1 MRHSLRFLWNAT
13 KGHRLAPW
21 RSPYL
26 LWRIETYCG
35 VKMTQIGFLEFW
47 EFLWRERTS
56 LWRFLKW
63 TGEMERYA
71 HPKPKKS
78 VRNLLRAFTGS
89 GSLAQDDAHIAFLCR
104 RRQLSCGSPIGRD
117 FKKTHT
123 AENAENLSRRAL
135 GISTVDFGDL
145 AAAHNNL
152 ESCQPRLRKA
162 WEHLAA

>member
-1 MRHSLRFLWNAT
+1 MDRHAGIRGATSCASRNVVAKKIICGYDASMRHSLRFLWNAT

-47 EFLWRERTS
+47 EFLWKERTS

-71 HPKPKKS
+71 HPKPK
-78 VRNLLRAFTGS
+78 T
-89 GSLAQDDAHIAFLCR
+89 
-104 RRQLSCGSPIGRD
+104 QLS
-117 FKKTHT
+117 
-123 AENAENLSRRAL
+123 
-135 GISTVDFGDL
+135 
-145 AAAHNNL
+145 
-152 ESCQPRLRKA
+152 
-162 WEHLAA
+162 

>member
-1 MRHSLRFLWNAT
+1 VVEALKNIRRPEESIVERASYDYHASMRHSLRFLWNAT

-63 TGEMERYA
+63 TAEMDRYA
-71 HPKPKKS
+71 HPKAKS
-78 VRNLLRAFTGS
+78 
-89 GSLAQDDAHIAFLCR
+89 
-104 RRQLSCGSPIGRD
+104 P
-117 FKKTHT
+117 
-123 AENAENLSRRAL
+123 
-135 GISTVDFGDL
+135 
-145 AAAHNNL
+145 
-152 ESCQPRLRKA
+152 
-162 WEHLAA
+162 